1 MKEKNW
7 HKIFNK
13 KNFSYID
20 QSNFIKK
27 EKDFLATSYLLT
39 KIVHTELNKKNYKKI
54 INFIYEKL
62 KIKKRSSLLDF
73 GSGNGGLLYYF
84 LKKYNLINNY
94 SFEISAPLLKIQ
106 KNFINKTSFF
116 KTHHINLKFLENLKK
131 DLVDNSM
138 SISVFQYFYSTKYCY
153 QVLEFL
159 LRVTKKKIL
168 IYDIKN
174 IKTKFNYCEQV
185 RKKQNLTSSEF
196 KKKYNNTPIRFYEK
210 KIFVK
215 VLKKL
220 QNKYDFSFE
229 FHKLP
234 NAAIDHKYGYCLIIS
249 KNSSM

>member
-39 KIVHTELNKKNYKKI
+39 KIVHTGLDKKNYKKI

-94 SFEISAPLLKIQ
+94 SFEISAPLLKIHEP
-106 KNFINKTSFF
+106 T
-116 KTHHINLKFLENLKK
+116 T
-131 DLVDNSM
+131 
-138 SISVFQYFYSTKYCY
+138 
-153 QVLEFL
+153 QVLL
-159 LRVTKKKIL
+159 LFGCQAVVLLAATR
-168 IYDIKN
+168 
-174 IKTKFNYCEQV
+174 
-185 RKKQNLTSSEF
+185 SSSSSHF
-196 KKKYNNTPIRFYEK
+196 RCTASTPRTNWFRDPTMAWRPTAK
-210 KIFVK
+210 
-215 VLKKL
+215 
-220 QNKYDFSFE
+220 SP
-229 FHKLP
+229 P
-234 NAAIDHKYGYCLIIS
+234 NRGHGDRWPTVACAPPRA
-249 KNSSM
+249 

>member
-1 MKEKNW
+1 MKVKNW

-13 KNFSYID
+13 KDFFYVTE
-20 QSNFIKK
+20 SNFKK
-27 EKDFLATSYLLT
+27 KKKNFLATSYLLT
-39 KIVHTELNKKNYKKI
+39 KIIHPELDKKRYNKI

-62 KIKKRSSLLDF
+62 KIKKKSSLLDF

-116 KTHHINLKFLENLKK
+116 KTHHINLKFLENFKN

-159 LRVTKKKIL
+159 LRVTKKNIL

-174 IKTKFNYCEQV
+174 LKTKFNYREEV
-185 RKKQNLTSSEF
+185 RKRQNLTRLKF
-196 KKKYNNTPIRFYEK
+196 KKKYSNTPLRFYEK
-210 KIFVK
+210 KMFEKI
-215 VLKKL
+215 LKKL
-220 QNKYDFSFE
+220 QNKYDFSFK
-229 FHKLP
+229 FHQLP
-234 NAAIDHKYGYCLIIS
+234 NGATDHKYGYCLIIS
-249 KNSSM
+249 KNNSI